1 MQWHHSYLW
10 SGLNGLRFSKNVLY
24 RNFINKG
31 NERVSLLSMTI
42 DTMPTHYKPLHQNI
56 KMGHFVTPSFSSSG
70 CNEFF
75 LFKTKRKND
84 ESKQALLLLT
94 VVGCSNQ
101 PNENVTPETKYKSML
116 FQE

>member
-1 MQWHHSYLW
+1 MQWYHSYLR

-56 KMGHFVTPSFSSSG
+56 KMGHFVTHHSHLVDVMDFFYLKPKERMMSQNKHYSS
-70 CNEFF
+70 
-75 LFKTKRKND
+75 
-84 ESKQALLLLT
+84 
-94 VVGCSNQ
+94 
-101 PNENVTPETKYKSML
+101 
-116 FQE
+116 